1 MARLMAVALTIALAG
16 RAAGAQTCSTTV
28 VSRDEL
34 LAAMREEQGYNLV
47 ATTNWARFQTYVF
60 LRLARAARA
69 RDSSG
74 RKPILIRAE
83 DWFWNYVAV
92 AGLNPDSAPLGTRR
106 AHDLGQDMQLDYNPA
121 HVLSDVRRGPQPVL
135 AMNVRI
141 SWPPGPRVPTSYSY
155 RDTLSVP
162 KLKVTSQQMITYRL
176 VDFGDMVLYD
186 EIKGVSGRPTSGLL
200 GALFSILGEGNLVE
214 SRMTISSDGVQ
225 VLRARSKKLFSVTA
239 IATVQPDGRGEKG
252 VPNGNVALATLKARL
267 EEPLELVYKP
277 YIC

>member
-1 MARLMAVALTIALAG
+1 MRIARLGPRRGARMARLMAVALTIALAG

-34 LAAMREEQGYNLV
+34 IAAMREEQGYNLV

-121 HVLSDVRRGPQPVL
+121 HVLSDVRRGPRSEEHTSELQSPFL
-135 AMNVRI
+135 I
-141 SWPPGPRVPTSYSY
+141 SYAVFCLKKKKKIQYQYNPLRLPRQKT
-155 RDTLSVP
+155 
-162 KLKVTSQQMITYRL
+162 K
-176 VDFGDMVLYD
+176 
-186 EIKGVSGRPTSGLL
+186 
-200 GALFSILGEGNLVE
+200 IL
-214 SRMTISSDGVQ
+214 
-225 VLRARSKKLFSVTA
+225 
-239 IATVQPDGRGEKG
+239 
-252 VPNGNVALATLKARL
+252 
-267 EEPLELVYKP
+267 
-277 YIC
+277 

>member
-34 LAAMREEQGYNLV
+34 IAAMREEQGYNLV

-92 AGLNPDSAPLGTRR
+92 AGLNPDSARTIW
-106 AHDLGQDMQLDYNPA
+106 
-121 HVLSDVRRGPQPVL
+121 VKTCSSTT
-135 AMNVRI
+135 I
-141 SWPPGPRVPTSYSY
+141 PRMSS
-155 RDTLSVP
+155 
-162 KLKVTSQQMITYRL
+162 VTSA
-176 VDFGDMVLYD
+176 G
-186 EIKGVSGRPTSGLL
+186 GL
-200 GALFSILGEGNLVE
+200 
-214 SRMTISSDGVQ
+214 SRCW
-225 VLRARSKKLFSVTA
+225 R
-239 IATVQPDGRGEKG
+239 
-252 VPNGNVALATLKARL
+252 
-267 EEPLELVYKP
+267 
-277 YIC
+277 